1 MIKCKCRLY
10 RTEVYRI
17 SISISF
23 LYGYNDD
30 INSIC
35 SYEERT
41 SNQCCFQYDV
51 ATITVC
57 IPCNIYIYIDDDDD
71 NDQEEIYKTWKDSE
85 NKIYII
91 PSEYSLIVFVCSK

>member
-30 INSIC
+30 INNIC

-41 SNQCCFQYDV
+41 SNQCCFQYD
-51 ATITVC
+51 IDMSVC
-57 IPCNIYIYIDDDDD
+57 IYMYHAT
-71 NDQEEIYKTWKDSE
+71 Y
-85 NKIYII
+85 
-91 PSEYSLIVFVCSK
+91 L